1 MNIFAIG
8 PMAHLFSRTH
18 DQTHVANVM
27 AYSACI
33 GPYRDDSTPR
43 CAPSSGNFP
52 TLKQLNFF

>member
-33 GPYRDDSTPR
+33 GPYRDESTSR
-43 CAPSSGNFP
+43 CTPSSGNFP
-52 TLKQLNFF
+52 PLKQLNLF